1 MKLSTPVEHEQTERG
16 LSTARVLLAVG
27 LLVAHYIG
35 SAEAQ
40 LLVAGQ
46 RPPLPAGQ
54 PLVLLFGVYSV
65 AVFALIRLRK
75 VFTLRSRLTLHGLD
89 VIWPCLISLS
99 TGTLSDPSLTLA
111 VFALLA
117 AALRSGARA
126 TVTTAGVISVLVLLQ
141 AIYLPSVA
149 STRQA
154 EVYGSFAAPALI
166 MRTPY
171 LLLVGVVFGYLVERE
186 RKRLAESSVLERVA
200 AQFNRERGLGNVLGI
215 MGREL
220 LGISL
225 AQRVLFVGEEK
236 STARAYLWEFH
247 EGAGTE
253 GASSQAREL
262 DAAQHD
268 SFLFPMEADCW
279 HAIRLYWPKD
289 QIDIVALDNRGNRML
304 EVLDRRFD
312 LLHSSSANDSVA
324 VFSLGSR
331 EEWSGRFL
339 LVNPSF
345 DSSRSR
351 SLRFLQRLVH
361 LAAPVV
367 HDAYLLHTLRSRA
380 KACERARLA
389 RELHDGVIPSLAAA
403 AMQVDTVRRRARPPS
418 DVAELGRV
426 QQVLHEEALKLRDVM
441 QRLKP
446 TDVEPDERLSA
457 LTDLIDR
464 FQRDTGIAAHLHV
477 KIDPATL
484 TTRTYGKVLRIVH
497 EALVNVRK
505 HSGAQRVSVR
515 LMPEE
520 GAVQMTIEDDG
531 RGFLPSSNP
540 IQDEAVSRVA
550 RVSAGASRPRLTV
563 IEESVRAIDGQL
575 SVESSPRRGVR
586 LQVRIP
592 VLTRPTCHRP
602 CQAETKFSGPGH
614 LLRRW
619 AATISWSATVCLRA
633 RPDWVGQGKL
643 DWHRRASK

>member
-27 LLVAHYIG
+27 LLVAHYLG

-40 LLVAGQ
+40 LLAAGQ
-46 RPPLPAGQ
+46 RPPLPPGQ

-65 AVFALIRLRK
+65 AVFALIRIRK
-75 VFTLRSRLTLHGLD
+75 VFTLRSRLTLHSFD

-111 VFALLA
+111 VFAILA
-117 AALRSGARA
+117 AALRSGVRA

-154 EVYGSFAAPALI
+154 AVYGSFAAPDLI
-166 MRTPY
+166 TRTPY
-171 LLLVGVVFGYLVERE
+171 LLLVGLVFGYLVERE

-200 AQFNRERGLGNVLGI
+200 AQLNRERGLGNVLGV

-236 STARAYLWEFH
+236 STARAFLWEFH

-262 DAAQHD
+262 DAAHHE
-268 SFLFPMEADCW
+268 SYLFPMEADCW

-324 VFSLGSR
+324 VFSLGSQ

-367 HDAYLLHTLRSRA
+367 HEAHLLHTLRSRA

-389 RELHDGVIPSLAAA
+389 RELHDAVIPSLAAA
-403 AMQVDTVRRRARPPS
+403 AMHVDTLRRARPQS

-441 QRLKP
+441 QHLKP

-457 LTDLIDR
+457 LADLIDR

-477 KIDPATL
+477 TIDPATL

-505 HSGAQRVSVR
+505 HSGARRVSVC
-515 LMPEE
+515 LKPEE

-540 IQDEAVSRVA
+540 IRDEALSRVA

-563 IEESVRAIDGQL
+563 IEESVRSIDGQL

-592 VLTRPTCHRP
+592 VLARPTCHRP
-602 CQAETKFSGPGH
+602 CQAEKKFSGPGH

-633 RPDWVGQGKL
+633 RPDWVVQGKL